1 MKTADMSEHRV
12 KNQEKSTVPAY
23 LEAALII
30 SLKEARKIMG
40 VDART
45 LNDDELTILVWQL
58 MDIAP
63 DLLKSPHIFEEK
75 QL

>member
-1 MKTADMSEHRV
+1 MSEHTN
-12 KNQEKSTVPAY
+12 NQEKSIVPAD

-40 VDART
+40 VDARA
-45 LNDDELTILVWQL
+45 LSDDELIIAIWQL
-58 MDIAP
+58 MDLAP
-63 DLLKSPHIFEEK
+63 DLLKSFHISKEK